1 MGIYDGQDDIWRYVY
16 IYDLIY
22 TYKYMVYEGLEGG
35 LPEPPR
41 SLPLRRIRVDL
52 PGRLGV
58 PLGAGSMRL
67 GCRDG
72 LMKADAERLM
82 RSGNLGLCIPVK
94 WMETRWG
101 LKLCFQNMDG

>member
-1 MGIYDGQDDIWRYVY
+1 MEICIY

-22 TYKYMVYEGLEGG
+22 TYIYMVYEGLEGG